1 MNYESV
7 MKLVL
12 ERAFYFPSCE
22 VYGDAQAGF
31 WEYGLTGC
39 NVKKSFLNFG
49 EKS

>member
-7 MKLVL
+7 MKLAL

-31 WEYGLTGC
+31 WEYGPTGVSIK
-39 NVKKSFLNFG
+39 NNFLNYG
-49 EKS
+49 EEN